1 MTGSHRRR
9 TSRRLDAL
17 TDQVPEP
24 RVDDTAQQTLD
35 RQLVQAA
42 LQSLSIEHRQ
52 ALFECYFRGASIAE
66 AADTLGVPRDTVKSR
81 AHYALRALRHAI
93 DGMGALSDDTRQDH
107 RQRAHGR

>member
-24 RVDDTAQQTLD
+24 GVDDTAQETLD

-42 LQSLSIEHRQ
+42 LQSLS
-52 ALFECYFRGASIAE
+52 
-66 AADTLGVPRDTVKSR
+66 
-81 AHYALRALRHAI
+81 
-93 DGMGALSDDTRQDH
+93 
-107 RQRAHGR
+107 